1 MLVRVMYISAFGL
14 PVDISHQFPV
24 LAKYLAEAGCL
35 SEVNTD
41 FLDSTSERAKPPN
54 PAKSVMLV
62 NVNRR
67 NTLLISI

>member
-1 MLVRVMYISAFGL
+1 MCWLESCTFLLLGFL
-14 PVDISHQFPV
+14 LTSHQFPV
-24 LAKYLAEAGCL
+24 LAKYLAEAGRL

-41 FLDSTSERAKPPN
+41 FLDSTSEPKPPN
-54 PAKSVMLV
+54 PVKSVMLV

>member
-1 MLVRVMYISAFGL
+1 MCWLESCTFLLLGFL
-14 PVDISHQFPV
+14 LTSHQFPV
-24 LAKYLAEAGCL
+24 LAKYLAEAGRL

-41 FLDSTSERAKPPN
+41 FLDSTSERAKPRN
-54 PAKSVMLV
+54 TAKSVMLV